1 MSMRYHSMARLQSS
15 PNLSLTCILLVLTV
29 ITYLRRIYKAQS
41 NSYHITR
48 IIHGNNALGLGDTA
62 GGIGKQEPYPS
73 SNDREH
79 SDSSKAIT
87 NGVHTA
93 CSLTYGD
100 SNNSRCQ
107 RYTFDE
113 LGISLEVPFITM
125 GKSYLMRF
133 GYKDGE
139 YRDEIDQIIKSYQI
153 QE

>member
-73 SNDREH
+73 C
-79 SDSSKAIT
+79 
-87 NGVHTA
+87 VHTA

-133 GYKDGE
+133 GYADGE
-139 YRDEIDQIIKSYQI
+139 YRDEID
-153 QE
+153 